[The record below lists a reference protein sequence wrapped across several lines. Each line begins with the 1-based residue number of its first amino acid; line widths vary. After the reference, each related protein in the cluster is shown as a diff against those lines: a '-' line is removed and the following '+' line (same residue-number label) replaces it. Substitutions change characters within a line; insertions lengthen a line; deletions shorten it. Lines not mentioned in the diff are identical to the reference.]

1 MFRSEQLEN
10 PFILYQ
16 DLQVVVI
23 DTVRELGVRNACI
36 RRQKTFLMSDYVG
49 FLEFLFSPD
58 FSTDATLLVHN
69 WEVAHAAY
77 AQF

>member
-23 DTVRELGVRNACI
+23 DTDRELGVRNACI

-58 FSTDATLLVHN
+58 FLTDATLFMHN

>member
-1 MFRSEQLEN
+1 
-10 PFILYQ
+10 
-16 DLQVVVI
+16 
-23 DTVRELGVRNACI
+23 
-36 RRQKTFLMSDYVG
+36 MSDYVG

-58 FSTDATLLVHN
+58 FLTDATLLVHN